1 MDALFERVT
10 YIFDPLHHF
19 WEHERMLRR
28 LALAIIFVFLA
39 SLAGIEL
46 NRRGLLPAALVPY
59 TPVNHFHAVNLAFT
73 LVLVLEVISLIFTLP
88 CSFSKSVGKQFE
100 ILSLILLRDSFKE
113 LSAFAEPITVD
124 ANLTPV
130 MHILGYGFGALAIF
144 TLLGIYYR
152 IQPDRKQD
160 MGLPHD
166 LFRFVAAKK
175 GIALIL
181 LATFVILGLDNLHA
195 MTRGLPHLD
204 FSGLLY
210 PAHFHGYSGGPHF
223 PVFPS
228 FLPCRVPQLGVCP
241 VHSFHSAG
249 PGRTAH
255 ARRGSGHR
263 GRPFR
268 HCPDPVLDPCLRNPQ
283 LVRQP

>member
-204 FSGLLY
+204 F
-210 PAHFHGYSGGPHF
+210 F
-223 PVFPS
+223 PVFYTLLIFTDILVVLISQCFRPS
-228 FLPCRVPQLGVCP
+228 FHAVFRNSGYALSTLFIRLALAAPPMLDVALGIVAALFAIALTLSWTRVFV
-241 VHSFHSAG
+241 
-249 PGRTAH
+249 T
-255 ARRGSGHR
+255 
-263 GRPFR
+263 
-268 HCPDPVLDPCLRNPQ
+268 RNS
-283 LVRQP
+283 